1 MVIYAWYKDQ
11 RDSEPRAAFM
21 AGDAM
26 LIIMST
32 VWVFSLLLGDVPAVC
47 IAFIAPKWVPD
58 QKLQLFGET
67 RSHSSPCS

>member
-1 MVIYAWYKDQ
+1 
-11 RDSEPRAAFM
+11 M

-32 VWVFSLLLGDVPAVC
+32 DWVFSLLLGDVPAVC
-47 IAFIAPKWVPD
+47 VAFIAPKWVPD